1 RQFIWRSAYYEL
13 LLIRNFDQRRH
24 VVTLGMRFAADFADI
39 FEVRGQRRARRGKG
53 SAELVARDTVALR
66 YQGLDGGEGVTEL
79 SFAPAPAR
87 LDNNSATFALDLAPG
102 KWCRLALRVRCDPAD
117 HDPTGG

>member
-1 RQFIWRSAYYEL
+1 APHRKLLAGGGHYYEL

-66 YQGLDGGEGVTEL
+66 YQGLDGAERVTEL

-87 LDNNSATFALDLAPG
+87 LDNNSAT
-102 KWCRLALRVRCDPAD
+102 
-117 HDPTGG
+117 